1 MNHATQPPGQISVNQ
16 STTLLS
22 LHRGVSIGLIT
33 CTQPLFIECP
43 EQSALVHLRSCWR
56 YDRDVSN
63 QKILP
68 NFQGRLAM
76 FTEENST
83 LKCNVNVMKS
93 NLNILK
99 RKIILRSVYTR
110 TFEMGCNE
118 INRFVYTRRDIAGHH
133 NDTPPENGSC
143 THFIAPAGWYHPK
156 SYNQT
161 RVGDIARETP
171 CSNCEVMAISC
182 LVQTFWPYL
191 MSRPHALT
199 YVNYR
204 CCLEPRVRA
213 LLYRALFFV
222 LRGAVQHCP
231 VAPLIGSSWFQ
242 QASLHWWAAVWWCT
256 FWRVDHWANLR
267 HLCTCF
273 GTNPPADTRYD

>member
-1 MNHATQPPGQISVNQ
+1 MDGHTLCVFFKFFSDDHATQPPGQMSVNQ

-22 LHRGVSIGLIT
+22 LHRDVSIGLIT

-110 TFEMGCNE
+110 TLEMGCNE

-133 NDTPPENGSC
+133 NDAPPENGSC

-161 RVGDIARETP
+161 IRSWRYRQGNSLQELWSHGDIVPKCANILAIFDVPTP
-171 CSNCEVMAISC
+171 CSDVCQLSLSPWASC
-182 LVQTFWPYL
+182 
-191 MSRPHALT
+191 
-199 YVNYR
+199 
-204 CCLEPRVRA
+204 
-213 LLYRALFFV
+213 
-222 LRGAVQHCP
+222 
-231 VAPLIGSSWFQ
+231 
-242 QASLHWWAAVWWCT
+242 
-256 FWRVDHWANLR
+256 
-267 HLCTCF
+267 
-273 GTNPPADTRYD
+273 